1 MQGFFPAQRLGFLI
15 FFVYIL
21 AIVFI
26 LSCFFLMHSL
36 VYAPLRTSISRYL
49 RHFLQDLNI
58 KSEALE
64 QIVQLVTND
73 NLDLGCA
80 AIEQAATEKVCV
92 KFYIIY
98 VPAFKLVNLK
108 ITRIYLE
115 WIASTSL
122 D

>member
-1 MQGFFPAQRLGFLI
+1 MQE
-15 FFVYIL
+15 
-21 AIVFI
+21 
-26 LSCFFLMHSL
+26 
-36 VYAPLRTSISRYL
+36 PLRTSISGHL
-49 RHFLQDLNI
+49 RSLFQDLNI
-58 KSEALE
+58 KNEALE

>member
-1 MQGFFPAQRLGFLI
+1 MQE
-15 FFVYIL
+15 
-21 AIVFI
+21 
-26 LSCFFLMHSL
+26 
-36 VYAPLRTSISRYL
+36 PLRTSISRYL

-92 KFYIIY
+92 QNFFISKFM
-98 VPAFKLVNLK
+98 FKLL
-108 ITRIYLE
+108 
-115 WIASTSL
+115 S
-122 D
+122 